1 MWKTVWWFPL
11 LQRQTGLHQITP
23 FVQGYGTKYRWRQ
36 WREVVLEQSEWKG
49 HWVQT
54 VQLPSG
60 EEIVRR
66 VPQRSLSLTRPESK

>member
-11 LQRQTGLHQITP
+11 MQSKTGLHQINS
-23 FVQGYGTKYRWRQ
+23 FLRRYGTIYRWKQ

-49 HWVQT
+49 NWVQT
-54 VQLPSG
+54 VRLPSG

-66 VPQRSLSLTRPESK
+66 VPQS